1 MRARAAS
8 ASASAAAAVLLLL
21 LLLADGCAGAMY
33 KVGGLDAWGVPPPS
47 KPDVYKAWARSIHFA
62 LGDSICKPH
71 CYFSMHDYYSRSSLW
86 IGFHSHSHSRA
97 GFLYPPSQDSVLQ
110 VTPEAF
116 AACDLASP
124 VLKLADG
131 NSVFNLTA
139 PGRAYY
145 TSGAPGHCRRGQK
158 LWVDVPTANGTY
170 LQPSASDLA
179 ALAPTPPAAAE
190 APEGFLQ
197 ASAPAGAHPSA
208 AAGAGPGAGSVAA
221 AAALALA
228 LLL

>member
-1 MRARAAS
+1 MRARAAL
-8 ASASAAAAVLLLL
+8 ASAAVLLLL
-21 LLLADGCAGAMY
+21 AGGCAGAMY
-33 KVGGLDAWGVPPPS
+33 KVGDLDAWGVPPPS
-47 KPDVYKAWARSIHFA
+47 KPDVYKSWAKSVHFA
-62 LGDSICKPH
+62 LGDSI
-71 CYFSMHDYYSRSSLW
+71 W
-86 IGFHSHSHSRA
+86 
-97 GFLYPPSQDSVLQ
+97 FLYPPSQDSVLQ

-116 AACDLASP
+116 AACDLANP

-131 NSVFNLTA
+131 NSVFNLTT

-145 TSGAPGHCRRGQK
+145 TSGAPGHCRKGQK
-158 LWVDVPTANGTY
+158 LWVDVPMANGTY

-179 ALAPTPPAAAE
+179 ALAPTPAAE

-208 AAGAGPGAGSVAA
+208 AELRAVAGAGSVVAA
-221 AAALALA
+221 VALA

>member
-1 MRARAAS
+1 
-8 ASASAAAAVLLLL
+8 
-21 LLLADGCAGAMY
+21 
-33 KVGGLDAWGVPPPS
+33 
-47 KPDVYKAWARSIHFA
+47 
-62 LGDSICKPH
+62 
-71 CYFSMHDYYSRSSLW
+71 
-86 IGFHSHSHSRA
+86 
-97 GFLYPPSQDSVLQ
+97 VLQ

-208 AAGAGPGAGSVAA
+208 AAAAAAAGAA

-228 LLL
+228 LALALLL

>member
-1 MRARAAS
+1 MRARSALAS
-8 ASASAAAAVLLLL
+8 AAVLLLL
-21 LLLADGCAGAMY
+21 LLLLLADGGACAMY
-33 KVGGLDAWGVPPPS
+33 KVGDLDAWGVPPPS
-47 KPDVYKAWARSIHFA
+47 KPDVYKRWAKGIHFA
-62 LGDSICKPH
+62 LGDSI
-71 CYFSMHDYYSRSSLW
+71 W
-86 IGFHSHSHSRA
+86 
-97 GFLYPPSQDSVLQ
+97 FLYPPSQDSVLQ

-131 NSVFNLTA
+131 NSVFNLTT

-145 TSGAPGHCRRGQK
+145 TSGAPGHCRKGQK
-158 LWVDVPTANGTY
+158 LWVDVPMANGTY

-179 ALAPTPPAAAE
+179 AQAPTPAAE
-190 APEGFLQ
+190 APEGSLS

-208 AAGAGPGAGSVAA
+208 AAALRAVSGAGSVVA
-221 AAALALA
+221 AAALSVALP